1 MKNLMIV
8 CVAAVVAVGVVGC
21 VPGEAEIKV
30 KSSELAKMA
39 KGEIG
44 WADVTIVASNAY
56 PNVAMGVFPERARN
70 LKSPMTYAQPGYGEF
85 SVTNRLSDALAFMVE
100 TLNRALPDFFCKD
113 EKVELSC
120 FSEGTN
126 AVLVLRAELKVPIGR
141 KAVLEN
147 ADLPRVLQLAIE
159 DGDDKIVPPDAA
171 AVRRYSAFLNVTQ
184 AALRMAG
191 YEIPNVDDGENTP
204 IDFETLLSALTDVG
218 YLDKIKVLQEVD
230 AAAAPTLKSCN
241 AETARALSNLWIEG
255 EGFMSKWEREMRS
268 KMVPTNATDVVF
280 SGDEHNGRSV
290 SHMYAR
296 TRCKV
301 DEASFLAFA
310 KAQGYP
316 LASNTMDNADP
327 HARTEN
333 PHPDMMDD
341 VIPSGSSK
349 PENYLSYCCIHRNNG
364 GTVLVYDKDRQIL
377 YGWYMHH

>member
-230 AAAAPTLKSCN
+230 AAAAPTLKACN
-241 AETARALSNLWIEG
+241 AETARDPSNLWIEG
-255 EGFMSKWEREMRS
+255 EGFMSEWEREMRS

-290 SHMYAR
+290 SQMYAR

-333 PHPDMMDD
+333 PHPDIMDA
-341 VIPSGSSK
+341 VIPSGSPK
-349 PENYLSYCCIHRNNG
+349 PKNYLSYCCIHRNNG

-377 YGWYMHH
+377 YGLYMHH

>member
-1 MKNLMIV
+1 
-8 CVAAVVAVGVVGC
+8 
-21 VPGEAEIKV
+21 
-30 KSSELAKMA
+30 
-39 KGEIG
+39 
-44 WADVTIVASNAY
+44 
-56 PNVAMGVFPERARN
+56 
-70 LKSPMTYAQPGYGEF
+70 
-85 SVTNRLSDALAFMVE
+85 MVE

-126 AVLVLRAELKVPIGR
+126 AVLVLRAVLKVPIGR

-230 AAAAPTLKSCN
+230 AAAAPTLKACN
-241 AETARALSNLWIEG
+241 AKTARDPSNLWIEG
-255 EGFMSKWEREMRS
+255 EGFMSEWEREMRS

-290 SHMYAR
+290 SQMYAR

-341 VIPSGSSK
+341 VILSGSSK
-349 PENYLSYCCIHRNNG
+349 PENYLSYCCIHRNKG

-377 YGWYMHH
+377 YGLYMHH

>member
-1 MKNLMIV
+1 MKNMMIA
-8 CVAAVVAVGVVGC
+8 CVAAVAAVCVVGC

-30 KSSELAKMA
+30 KSSELAKIA

-44 WADVTIVASNAY
+44 WADVAIVASNAY
-56 PNVAMGVFPERARN
+56 PNVTMDVFPERARN

-85 SVTNRLSDALAFMVE
+85 SVTNRLSDALAFMVKE
-100 TLNRALPDFFCKD
+100 LNGRLPDFFCRD

-120 FSEGTN
+120 SAEGTN
-126 AVLVLRAELKVPIGR
+126 AVLVLRAELKAPIGK

-147 ADLPRVLQLAIE
+147 ADLPRVLQFAIE
-159 DGDDKIVPPDAA
+159 DGDDEIVPPDAA

-184 AALRMAG
+184 TALRMAG
-191 YEIPNVDDGENTP
+191 YEIPNVDDGKNTP
-204 IDFETLLSALTDVG
+204 IDFETLLSALTHVG
-218 YLDKIKVLQEVD
+218 YLDKIKVSQEMD
-230 AAAAPTLKSCN
+230 AAAAPTLKACN
-241 AETARALSNLWIEG
+241 AETARDPSNLWIEG
-255 EGFMSKWEREMRS
+255 EGFMSEWEREMRS

-290 SHMYAR
+290 SQMYAR

-333 PHPDMMDD
+333 PHPDIMDA
-341 VIPSGSSK
+341 VIPSGSPK

>member
-39 KGEIG
+39 KGKIG

-70 LKSPMTYAQPGYGEF
+70 LKSPMTYAHPGYGEF

-126 AVLVLRAELKVPIGR
+126 AVLVLRAVLKVPIGR
-141 KAVLEN
+141 KSVLEN

-204 IDFETLLSALTDVG
+204 IDFETLLSALTDVW
-218 YLDKIKVLQEVD
+218 YLDKINVSQEMDV
-230 AAAAPTLKSCN
+230 AAAPTLKSCN
-241 AETARALSNLWIEG
+241 AETAGDQSSLWIEG
-255 EGFMSKWEREMRS
+255 EGFMGKFEREMRA
-268 KMVPTNATDVVF
+268 KMMPADATDVVF
-280 SGDEHNGRSV
+280 KSDEHSGRSV

-301 DEASFLAFA
+301 DEASFRAFA
-310 KAQGYP
+310 KAHDYP
-316 LASNTMDNADP
+316 LANNTMDNSDP
-327 HARTEN
+327 TARTEN
-333 PHPDMMDD
+333 PHPDIMDA

>member
-230 AAAAPTLKSCN
+230 AAAAPTLKACN
-241 AETARALSNLWIEG
+241 AKTARDPSNLWIEG

-290 SHMYAR
+290 SQMYAR

-333 PHPDMMDD
+333 PHPDIMDA
-341 VIPSGSSK
+341 VIPSGSPK